1 MFTSL
6 YSKIAM
12 GLAALFL
19 LLGLIFI
26 GVTVFSTDMYQQEVN
41 QKLNRHLADQIAR
54 EWLLMDHGRINTSA
68 LKEVFHMLMVVNP
81 GIEIYLLDPS
91 GKILTYSAPKD
102 SVKREAVSLTPVL
115 EWLGVKG
122 TVPPVLGDDPK
133 HPSRQKV
140 FSAAP
145 IMDGETL
152 EGYVYVILGG
162 AQYDSVADKLKGS
175 YIFRLSTW
183 MILASLLFTFT
194 SGLVIFALLTG
205 RLKRLARIM
214 EAFRADNVGET
225 LVLPKIS
232 ARKTADEIDRLT
244 LTFRNMADRIHQ
256 QVKALNAS
264 DRMRRELVANV
275 SHDLKTPLATLQGYI
290 ETLLMDDSRQTP
302 EQRREYLEIAIK
314 HCLRLNTLV
323 KHLLELAQV
332 ESAGYQIRPEPFN
345 PAELAGDIMQKF
357 RLRADEKKITFVP
370 LFHDTGRF
378 AMADIALVER
388 VLENLIENAL
398 GHTPERGKVTVE
410 IFAGAD
416 IEISVSDSG
425 PGIPEKELDRIFDR
439 FYRSWDRTGD
449 THVGLGLA
457 IARKIVELHGKELKV
472 DTAPGK
478 GTRFY
483 FCLPA
488 AE

>member
-12 GLAALFL
+12 GLAVLFL
-19 LLGLIFI
+19 LLGLSFI

-54 EWLLMDHGRINTSA
+54 EWLLMDHGKINTSA
-68 LKEVFHMLMVVNP
+68 LEEVFHMLMVVNP
-81 GIEIYLLDPS
+81 GIEIYLLDRS
-91 GKILTYSAPKD
+91 GNILTYSAPQG
-102 SVKREAVSLTPVL
+102 SVKRQAVSLTPVL
-115 EWLGVKG
+115 AWLGSKE

-133 HPSRQKV
+133 HLSRQKV

-145 IMDGETL
+145 IMGGGTL
-152 EGYVYVILGG
+152 EGYIYVILGG

-214 EAFRADNVGET
+214 DAFRADEVGAQPM
-225 LVLPKIS
+225 LPKLS

-256 QVKALNAS
+256 QMKALNAS
-264 DRMRRELVANV
+264 DLMRRELVANV

-323 KHLLELAQV
+323 NDLLELAQV
-332 ESAGYQIRPEPFN
+332 ESAGYQIRLEPFN
-345 PAELAGDIMQKF
+345 PAELAGDIIQKF
-357 RLRADEKKITFVP
+357 KLRADKKKIIIHP
-370 LFHDTGRF
+370 LFHDTDRL
-378 AMADIALVER
+378 ALADIALVER
-388 VLENLIENAL
+388 ALENLIENAL
-398 GHTPERGKVTVE
+398 GHTPEKGHVTVE
-410 IFAGAD
+410 IFAGTD
-416 IEISVSDSG
+416 IEICVSDSG
-425 PGIPEKELDRIFDR
+425 PGIPEGELGRIFDR
-439 FYRSWDRTGD
+439 FYQSCHRTGS

-457 IARKIVELHGKELKV
+457 ITQKIIELHGKELKV
-472 DTAPGK
+472 DTAPGQ

-483 FCLPA
+483 FRLPQA
-488 AE
+488 G

>member
-1 MFTSL
+1 MLTSL

-19 LLGLIFI
+19 FLGLIFI

-54 EWLLMDHGRINTSA
+54 EWLLMDNGRINTST

-81 GIEIYLLDPS
+81 GIEIYLLDRS
-91 GKILTYSAPKD
+91 GKILTYSAPKG
-102 SVKREAVSLTPVL
+102 SVKRQTVSLTPVL
-115 EWLGVKG
+115 KWLDNKG

-145 IMDGETL
+145 IMDGEAL
-152 EGYVYVILGG
+152 GGYIYVILGG

-214 EAFRADNVGET
+214 DAFRADSFEET

-232 ARKTADEIDRLT
+232 AVKTADEIDRLT

-256 QVKALNAS
+256 QMQTLNAS
-264 DRMRRELVANV
+264 DQMRRELVANV

-302 EQRREYLEIAIK
+302 KQRREYLEIAIK

-323 KHLLELAQV
+323 NDLLALAQV

-345 PAELAGDIMQKF
+345 PAELAGDILQKF
-357 RLRADEKKITFVP
+357 RLRADEQKVTFQP
-370 LFHDTGRF
+370 LFHDIDRV
-378 AMADIALVER
+378 ALADIALVER
-388 VLENLIENAL
+388 ALENLIENAL
-398 GHTPERGKVTVE
+398 GHTPEKGTVTVE
-410 IFAGAD
+410 IFAGED

-425 PGIPEKELDRIFDR
+425 PGIPERELGRIFDR
-439 FYRSWDRTGD
+439 FYRSCDRTGD

-457 IARKIVELHGKELKV
+457 ITRKIVELHGEKLKV
-472 DTAPGK
+472 DTASGK

-483 FCLPA
+483 FRLPA
-488 AE
+488 AD